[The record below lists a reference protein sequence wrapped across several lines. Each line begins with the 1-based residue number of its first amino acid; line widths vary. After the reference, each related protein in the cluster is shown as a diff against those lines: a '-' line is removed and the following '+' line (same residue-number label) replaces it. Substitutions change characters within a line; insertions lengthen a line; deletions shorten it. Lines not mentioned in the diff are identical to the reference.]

1 MIEYIRR
8 TNMFEAIWSALDFW
22 QRFGVVM
29 LAVMIPVGVIAELIL
44 NRDVRRWS
52 K

>member
-1 MIEYIRR
+1 MI
-8 TNMFEAIWSALDFW
+8 EAIWSALDFW

-29 LAVMIPVGVIAELIL
+29 LAVLIPVGIVAQVLL
-44 NRDVRRWS
+44 DRDVWPLYWSELKKRWC

>member
-1 MIEYIRR
+1 
-8 TNMFEAIWSALDFW
+8 MFEAIWNALDFW

-29 LAVMIPVGVIAELIL
+29 LAVMIPVGVIVEMVAMRGRI
-44 NRDVRRWS
+44 

>member
-1 MIEYIRR
+1 
-8 TNMFEAIWSALDFW
+8 MFEAIWSALDFW

-29 LAVMIPVGVIAELIL
+29 LAVMIPVGAIVQAIL
-44 NRDVRRWS
+44 DSDVRRWS

>member
-1 MIEYIRR
+1 
-8 TNMFEAIWSALDFW
+8 MFEAIWNALDFW

-29 LAVMIPVGVIAELIL
+29 LAVMIPVGAIAQVLLDRDAWPLLWAELK
-44 NRDVRRWS
+44 RRWS

>member
-1 MIEYIRR
+1 MIE
-8 TNMFEAIWSALDFW
+8 TIWSALDFW

-29 LAVMIPVGVIAELIL
+29 LAVMIPVGIVVELIE
-44 NRDVRRWS
+44 NRERI